1 MALVPLYIYKDISL
15 GRILAVL
22 AVITAAWQ
30 GGLATGA
37 IAGVSLGM
45 AMDLA
50 GAGTPMYT
58 MAYGLSG
65 MMAGL
70 CRGKARLW
78 AAMVYVLVNGGAV
91 LWTWERELPLS
102 ILYEVFVASVAFLLL
117 PQRPMRKLGVWLAP
131 RWPALWTCGPKPWS
145 SISWRPQQRPSV
157 PCATPCAPPSVPRR
171 TTMT

>member
-1 MALVPLYIYKDISL
+1 
-15 GRILAVL
+15 
-22 AVITAAWQ
+22 
-30 GGLATGA
+30 
-37 IAGVSLGM
+37 
-45 AMDLA
+45 
-50 GAGTPMYT
+50 MYT

-131 RWPALWTCGPKPWS
+131 QVAGPVDLRPKPWS
-145 SISWRPQQRPSV
+145 SISWRPQPRPSV

-171 TTMT
+171 MTMT